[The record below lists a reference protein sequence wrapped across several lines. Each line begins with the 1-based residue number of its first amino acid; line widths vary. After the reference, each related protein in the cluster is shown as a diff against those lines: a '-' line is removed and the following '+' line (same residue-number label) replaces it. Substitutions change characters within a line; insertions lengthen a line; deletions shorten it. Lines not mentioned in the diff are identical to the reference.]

1 MTLLRNLCWKILLHV
16 ELTDEQVIRCV
27 QSAAAD
33 ALSWKTEADG
43 DFLPDVASMH
53 CDWHI
58 DADLRDAGVTDEG
71 MQRLSFAIATCASIT
86 HATTETLAA
95 L

>member
-1 MTLLRNLCWKILLHV
+1 
-16 ELTDEQVIRCV
+16 
-27 QSAAAD
+27 
-33 ALSWKTEADG
+33 
-43 DFLPDVASMH
+43 MH

-71 MQRLSFAIATCASIT
+71 MQKLSFAIATCASIT
-86 HATTETLAA
+86 QKITA